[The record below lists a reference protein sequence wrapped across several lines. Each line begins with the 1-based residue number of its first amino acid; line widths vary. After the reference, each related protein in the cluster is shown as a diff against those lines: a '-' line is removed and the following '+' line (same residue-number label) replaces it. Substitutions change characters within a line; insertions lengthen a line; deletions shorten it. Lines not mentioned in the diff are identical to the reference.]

1 MHHRLN
7 SLLNKYKNHE
17 KHIKQ
22 LLSHAIT
29 LGSLSTQQHLASK
42 FLKIYS
48 HLNKPTLAQNIFSQI
63 HNPDIVSWTCL
74 INLYL
79 QFHNPRKALSLFSH
93 LVSRLKPD
101 GFSAV
106 AALTACGRNQDLR
119 IGRVVH
125 GMVIRFQLCDKP
137 ILCNALI
144 DMYSRNGNVL
154 KAKTVFDVMGVRD
167 VVSWT
172 SLLNGFVKCHDMVSA
187 RHVFDSMPVR
197 NVVSWTGMIVGCV
210 RGKVSVNG
218 LELFKEM
225 VVDGVFPTEITIVAV
240 LSGCADI
247 GALDFGR
254 SVHGFVSKSVL
265 VRDMAV
271 NNALIDMYSKSGSLE
286 SGLEIFSG
294 MGCKDLFTWT
304 TTISGLALHGKG
316 RHAVELFDSML
327 ASGLTPNIVT
337 YVAVLSACG
346 HSGLIKE
353 GKLLF
358 KNMTHSNGLEPT
370 IQHYGCMVDLLGRA
384 GCVQEA
390 IELINCMPMRADAV
404 IWRSLLSAC
413 LGTGDFKLAEMA
425 AKKVIELEPD
435 DDGVYILL
443 WNFYRN
449 SNKWDDAS
457 TTMKMMRSQRIK
469 KQPGCSW
476 IELNG
481 IVHEFLAED
490 SMSNIS
496 PDMYIV
502 LETVINELKLDF
514 DNLFFE

>member
-1 MHHRLN
+1 M
-7 SLLNKYKNHE
+7 
-17 KHIKQ
+17 
-22 LLSHAIT
+22 
-29 LGSLSTQQHLASK
+29 
-42 FLKIYS
+42 
-48 HLNKPTLAQNIFSQI
+48 
-63 HNPDIVSWTCL
+63 
-74 INLYL
+74 NLYL
-79 QFHNPRKALSLFSH
+79 QIDKPNKALSIFSD
-93 LVSRLKPD
+93 LVSSLKPD

-119 IGRVVH
+119 NGRVVH
-125 GMVIRFQLCDKP
+125 GMVIRFELCDEP

-154 KAKTVFDVMGVRD
+154 RAKTVFDVMGVRD

-172 SLLNGFVKCHDMVSA
+172 SLLNGFVKCDDMVSA
-187 RHVFDSMPVR
+187 RKVFDEMPVR
-197 NVVSWTGMIVGCV
+197 NVVSWTGMIVGFV

-218 LELFKEM
+218 LELFREM
-225 VVDGVFPTEITIVAV
+225 VGDGVFPTEITVVAV

-286 SGLEIFSG
+286 SGLEIFYG

-316 RHAVELFDSML
+316 RPAVELFDNML
-327 ASGLTPNIVT
+327 ASGLTPNMVT

-346 HSGLIKE
+346 HSGLIEE

-358 KNMTHSNGLEPT
+358 KNMIHINGFKPT
-370 IQHYGCMVDLLGRA
+370 IHHYGCMVDLLGRA

-390 IELINCMPMRADAV
+390 IEFIECMPMRPDAV

-413 LGTGDFKLAEMA
+413 LGKGDLKLAEMA

-435 DDGVYILL
+435 NDGVYILL

-449 SNKWDDAS
+449 ANQWDDAS
-457 TTMKMMRSQRIK
+457 KTIKMMRSQRIK

-490 SMSNIS
+490 SMSYIR

-502 LETVINELKLDF
+502 LETVINELKHDIDDL
-514 DNLFFE
+514 LFE